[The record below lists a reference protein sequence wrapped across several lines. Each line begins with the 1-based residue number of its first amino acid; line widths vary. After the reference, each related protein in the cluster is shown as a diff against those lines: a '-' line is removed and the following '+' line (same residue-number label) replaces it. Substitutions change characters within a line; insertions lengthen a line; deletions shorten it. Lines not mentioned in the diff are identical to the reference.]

1 MNIFNEIK
9 NAIVTSLEALA
20 AEGVLPADSDFSRVT
35 AEPPRDASHGDIS
48 TNAAMV
54 LSKAAGMKPRDLA
67 EALVA
72 KLRALPDV
80 TEAETAGPGFINL
93 RLRDGVWQD
102 VLRAALKAGPSFGDG
117 TAGGGRKVNI
127 EYVSANPTGP
137 MHVGHAR
144 GAVVGDA
151 LAALLAKAGW
161 NVTKEYYINDAG
173 AQVDELARAV
183 HKRYMVALG
192 ELSQE
197 DFDRALAAK
206 EIQYGGEYLIEAAEE
221 LKERDGAK
229 WSEGGEDAWLVPIRT
244 FAIERMM
251 VMIREDLAALGVAHD
266 VFTSERG
273 LVDKGEV
280 GAAKA
285 YLEEKGLIYTGVLE
299 PPKGKVPEDWEPRPQ
314 TLFKATEYGD
324 EVDRPLMKSDGS
336 WTYFASDIAYH
347 WDKYRRGFTSMIDVM
362 GADHGGYVKRM
373 QAAVKAVSGGEA
385 DLDVKLCQLVK
396 LMDNGEPVKMSKRAG
411 TFVTL
416 REVVDRVG
424 KDIVRFIMLTRKN
437 DAALDFDFAKVT
449 EQSRDNPVWYVQYA
463 HARICS
469 VARHTAEAFPDADL
483 SDAALA
489 AGADTSLLT
498 DPDEIALMRLIAG
511 WPRLVESAA
520 EAHEPH
526 RLAYYMNDVA
536 SAFHQLWNKGRDNAQ
551 LRFLEPENRPLSLA
565 RLALVRG
572 AATVI
577 ASGLM
582 VFGVQPVEEMR

>member
-1 MNIFNEIK
+1 MNVFNDIK
-9 NAIVTSLEALA
+9 TSIVKVLADLA
-20 AEGVLPADSDFSRVT
+20 AEGVIPADSDFSRVT
-35 AEPPRDASHGDIS
+35 AEPPRDPAHGDIS

-54 LSKAAGMKPRDLA
+54 LAKGAGLKPRGLA
-67 EALVA
+67 ETLVA
-72 KLRALPDV
+72 RLSAHPDV
-80 TEAETAGPGFINL
+80 TAAEVAGPGFINL
-93 RLRDGVWQD
+93 RLRDAVWHG
-102 VLRAALKAGPSFGDG
+102 VLRAVLKTGPAFGASTSG
-117 TAGGGRKVNI
+117 QGRPVNV

-161 NVTKEYYINDAG
+161 AVTKEYYVNDAG

-183 HKRYMVALG
+183 HKRYMVAIG

-197 DFDRALAAK
+197 DFDLALAAK
-206 EIQYGGEYLIEAAEE
+206 EIQYGGDYLVETAEL

-229 WSEGGEDAWLVPIRT
+229 WAEGGEDVWLVPIRT
-244 FAIERMM
+244 FGIAHMM
-251 VMIREDLAALGVAHD
+251 EMIREDLAALGVEHD

-273 LVDKGEV
+273 LVEKGEV
-280 GAAKA
+280 AAAKA

-299 PPKGKVPEDWEPRPQ
+299 PPKGKLPDDWEPRPQ
-314 TLFKATEYGD
+314 TLFKATEFGD

-347 WDKYRRGFTSMIDVM
+347 WDKYRRGAISMIDVM

-373 QAAVKAVSGGEA
+373 QAAVKAVSGGAA
-385 DLDVKLCQLVK
+385 DLDVKLCQMVK

-424 KDIVRFIMLTRKN
+424 KDVVRFIMLTRKN
-437 DAALDFDFAKVT
+437 DVTLDFDFAKVT
-449 EQSRDNPVWYVQYA
+449 EQSRDNPVFYVQYA

-469 VARHTAEAFPDADL
+469 VARHMATAFPDADL

-489 AGADTSLLT
+489 EVVDPTLLT

-511 WPRLVESAA
+511 WPRLVEGAA

-536 SAFHQLWNKGRDNAQ
+536 SAFHQLWNKGRDNAE
-551 LRFLEPENRPLSLA
+551 LRFLDPENRALSLA

-577 ASGLM
+577 ASGLT